1 LAAQQEGP
9 CETLVLS
16 ARTNSC
22 CQLNDILGEKRSS
35 RNQAK
40 QSKGFVPG
48 NERSG
53 EETRVPVGGEARNVS
68 KTVSSRLMRKEFS
81 ERLERVYSKPVFWSR
96 SYCLVSC
103 GGAPLEIIK
112 QYIENQKKPI

>member
-1 LAAQQEGP
+1 M
-9 CETLVLS
+9 CEFNGESDNIHLLISISPTVQPSKLVNNL
-16 ARTNSC
+16 
-22 CQLNDILGEKRSS
+22 
-35 RNQAK
+35 
-40 QSKGFVPG
+40 
-48 NERSG
+48 
-53 EETRVPVGGEARNVS
+53 

-112 QYIENQKKPI
+112 QYIENQKKPL